1 MGMQASQWTK
11 YADADLALAVA
22 DGSDGALAEI
32 FRRYS
37 SQVLGLARR
46 VLRDPSIAEEVVQ
59 DVFLKFWREP
69 ERFDSSRGNLRSF
82 LLAMTHHRS
91 VDLIRSESA
100 RRIREEK
107 DARLA
112 IESGP
117 DIEEEVWQMAQSQ
130 KVQFALAGL
139 PEGERSVIE
148 LAYYGGLTYREVAS
162 RLGLP
167 EGTVKSRIRAGL
179 KRLAVMLEDKLPQGA
194 LEAI

>member
-1 MGMQASQWTK
+1 MGMATSQWAK
-11 YADADLALAVA
+11 QADVDLALAVG
-22 DGSDGALAEI
+22 DGSDGALSEI

-69 ERFDSSRGNLRSF
+69 DRFDSSRGNLRSF

-100 RRIREEK
+100 RRIREER

-112 IESGP
+112 AETGP
-117 DIEEEVWQMAQSQ
+117 DIEEEVWQMAQAQ

-139 PEGERSVIE
+139 PEGERNVIE

-179 KRLAVMLEDKLPQGA
+179 KRLALMLEEKLPQGA
-194 LEAI
+194 VDAV

>member
-1 MGMQASQWTK
+1 MGMNTSQWVEHT
-11 YADADLALAVA
+11 DVELALAVA
-22 DGSDGALAEI
+22 DGSDGALSEI

-46 VLRDPSIAEEVVQ
+46 LIRDPSIAEEVVQ

-69 ERFDSSRGNLRSF
+69 GRFDPSRGNLRSF

-91 VDLIRSESA
+91 VDLIRSESS

-112 IESGP
+112 AETGP
-117 DIEEEVWQMAQSQ
+117 DIEEEVWQMAQAQ
-130 KVQFALAGL
+130 KVQFALTSL
-139 PEGERSVIE
+139 PEGERNVIE
-148 LAYYGGLTYREVAS
+148 LAYYGGLTYREVAG

-167 EGTVKSRIRAGL
+167 EGTVKSRIRVGL
-179 KRLAVMLEDKLPQGA
+179 KRLAVMLEEKLPQGA
-194 LEAI
+194 LEAT